1 MFLVIPALAS
11 VASGTDFFVSTIGSS
26 VANGSIDDPWDLST
40 AFSHPAAVAPGDRIW
55 IEGGT
60 YPLAETLTS
69 NLNGS
74 DGLPIYVRAKP
85 GERVTFD
92 CAPAVAA
99 TPGSECLD
107 LKGSHTWY
115 WGLELTN
122 TSTERSTVVS
132 GGTPNLRGIGINS
145 SAGPGTKLINMVVH
159 DVGTSI
165 FESQPSGLEI
175 YGLIAYNSGWDAPD
189 RSHGPGIYIRNRSD
203 WPVKTIRDSVVFQH
217 YRQGLQGFGSFSNV
231 FSNFHV
237 EGNVFF
243 NNGIGADGL
252 HRNIMFGNSN
262 SDHVNNTF
270 RANYS
275 YYPTAGGPGTN
286 MFGGDGGCSNLTLE
300 DNVFSHG
307 TNRLAIELND
317 CVNAQVSGNA
327 FYGSTLPKVGG
338 AVQSDAEFRS
348 TFPAN
353 EYFSDT
359 LGAPSGIQV
368 FVRPNRFEGGRAHI
382 VIYNWDLS
390 NAVDVDVSSL
400 GLLDDDVTLRN
411 IQDYYGATQALA
423 VNAGTLSVPMQGWTT
438 AIPIGYTLGSLPATL
453 PQFGV
458 FVVEWDVTRST
469 PYRAR
474 P

>member
-189 RSHGPGIYIRNRSD
+189 RSHGPGIYIRNRS
-203 WPVKTIRDSVVFQH
+203 
-217 YRQGLQGFGSFSNV
+217 G
-231 FSNFHV
+231 
-237 EGNVFF
+237 
-243 NNGIGADGL
+243 
-252 HRNIMFGNSN
+252 
-262 SDHVNNTF
+262 
-270 RANYS
+270 
-275 YYPTAGGPGTN
+275 
-286 MFGGDGGCSNLTLE
+286 
-300 DNVFSHG
+300 
-307 TNRLAIELND
+307 
-317 CVNAQVSGNA
+317 
-327 FYGSTLPKVGG
+327 
-338 AVQSDAEFRS
+338 
-348 TFPAN
+348 
-353 EYFSDT
+353 
-359 LGAPSGIQV
+359 
-368 FVRPNRFEGGRAHI
+368 
-382 VIYNWDLS
+382 
-390 NAVDVDVSSL
+390 
-400 GLLDDDVTLRN
+400 
-411 IQDYYGATQALA
+411 
-423 VNAGTLSVPMQGWTT
+423 
-438 AIPIGYTLGSLPATL
+438 
-453 PQFGV
+453 
-458 FVVEWDVTRST
+458 
-469 PYRAR
+469 
-474 P
+474 